1 MNNLLLAIQ
10 FFTIIP
16 VNPRFR
22 EKEGQLSGSIIYFP
36 LVGLLLG
43 VILAALNF
51 VLSYIFISQVLINV
65 LLVVAL
71 TILTGGLHLDGLADT
86 FDALASRKDREG
98 LLEIMRDPRIGTIGA
113 LSLISVIL
121 LKVVILSTL
130 NLAEKNLALILM
142 CTLSRWS
149 LILPIYSFP
158 YARSEGKAK
167 DFFAQFNFT
176 AFIISAVGV
185 LIFTILVLNW
195 KGLFVFTAML
205 LFTFIFNKFM
215 NKKIG
220 GITGDILG
228 ATLEINEVII
238 LLCMAAIFGV

>member
-22 EKEGQLSGSIIYFP
+22 EKGKRLSDSVIYFP

-51 VLSYIFISQVLINV
+51 ILSYIFLSQVLINV
-65 LLVVAL
+65 ILVVAL
-71 TILTGGLHLDGLADT
+71 IILTGGLHLDGLADT
-86 FDALASRKDREG
+86 FDALLSIKDKEEF
-98 LLEIMRDPRIGTIGA
+98 LEIMRDPRIGTMGV
-113 LSLISVIL
+113 LSLISVLL
-121 LKVVILSTL
+121 LKVVLLCAL
-130 NLAEKNLALILM
+130 NPIDKNLALILM

-149 LILPIYSFP
+149 LVLPIYSFP

-167 DFFAQFNFT
+167 DFFAQFSFT
-176 AFIISAVGV
+176 TFIVSAAGV
-185 LIFTILVLNW
+185 LMFTILALSL
-195 KGLFVFTAML
+195 KGIFVFTAML
-205 LFTFIFNKFM
+205 LFTFIFNRFM
-215 NKKIG
+215 NRKIG

>member
-238 LLCMAAIFGV
+238 LLCMAAIFGA